1 MTNRTDCTTWILCER
16 YAFPDGTF
24 ATWGVVDGVSP
35 ASSRSHLESF
45 ERPANG
51 EQVSERRAF
60 RAVVQ
65 VET

>member
-1 MTNRTDCTTWILCER
+1 MTSTEGCCTWVLCER

-24 ATWGVVDGVSP
+24 AKWATVDGV
-35 ASSRSHLESF
+35 ATACRREHLESF

-65 VET
+65 VTP